1 MGSERTFRGR
11 PGLPVWTALTAGTTA
26 TEALSLYTFVNLCE
40 EGRRDLLTV
49 LEMTLR
55 QWLWTEPTVGW
66 SLQRL

>member
-1 MGSERTFRGR
+1 MGSERTFWGR
-11 PGLPVWTALTAGTTA
+11 PGLPVWTTLTAGTTA
-26 TEALSLYTFVNLCE
+26 TEALSLYTFVNLRE

-55 QWLWTEPTVGW
+55 QWLWTEPTIGW